1 MMIEKV
7 LLGSRSFGKFTP
19 KGIKLLED
27 NGFQVITN
35 PYGHA
40 LKEEQLIELMP
51 DISAII
57 TGMDQ
62 LTEKVI
68 ASSKKLRVISKHGV
82 GIDNI
87 DVKAATKR
95 NIVVSNIP
103 TDHEECNA
111 VADFTF
117 SLMLSIARKICEFDK
132 CTKEGK
138 WIKLIGSEVYRKT
151 LGIIG
156 AGAIGKAVIARAKGF
171 SMDILVYDIKEN
183 KELIEKFN
191 VKYVDL
197 AYLLSNSDFVTIH
210 IPLNDAT
217 NGLIN
222 RSELKLMKKSSY
234 LINTA
239 RGGIVNEKD
248 LYEVLRD
255 GNIAGAALD
264 VFCAEPPRN
273 NPLLELK
280 NLVAT
285 PHVASYTRSSI
296 EAMDVISAEN
306 VISVL
311 KGSRPSEV
319 YVVNKEVFSE

>member
-7 LLGSRSFGKFTP
+7 LIGSRSFGKFTP
-19 KGIKLLED
+19 KGLKLLDD
-27 NGFQVITN
+27 NGCQVVRN

-40 LKEEQLIELMP
+40 LKEEELMELMS
-51 DISAII
+51 DIGAII

-68 ASSKKLRVISKHGV
+68 ASSKKLKVISKHGV

-95 NIVVSNIP
+95 NIVVTNIP
-103 TDHEECNA
+103 TGHEECNA

-117 SLMLSIARKICEFDK
+117 ALILSIARKICEFNES
-132 CTKEGK
+132 TKEGE
-138 WIKLIGSEVYRKT
+138 WVKLIGSEVYGKT

-171 SMDILVYDIKEN
+171 DMNILVYDIKED

-191 VKYVDL
+191 VRYVDL
-197 AYLLSNSDFVTIH
+197 GYLLSNSDFVTIH
-210 IPLNDAT
+210 VPLNDVT
-217 NGLIN
+217 KGLI
-222 RSELKLMKKSSY
+222 RRRELELMKKSSY

-239 RGGIVNEKD
+239 RGGIVDEKD
-248 LYEVLRD
+248 LYEALRE
-255 GNIAGAALD
+255 GKIAGAALD
-264 VFCAEPPRN
+264 VFCEEPPRN
-273 NPLLELK
+273 SPLLELE

-285 PHVASYTRSSI
+285 PHIAAYTRSSI

-319 YVVNKEVFSE
+319 YVVNKEIFSG